1 MNPTRDWSQWL
12 PPFDPQHSANNV
24 ADADDC
30 VSESAVHIIETLIY
44 QQTGKQLRYS
54 PRALAKLAGT
64 TLNGNDINTVLNA
77 VKKYGL
83 IPYELW
89 PDLENFTWDEYYA
102 DIPQNVIDAGKDF
115 LAEWDVSSITTT
127 ADLTL
132 APIWL
137 RVKAGTT
144 FHFVEQFNETE
155 IFDSYLPAVKPIT
168 TYEPVQAFQF
178 TIKQKKQMTNSFFVF
193 DPVKNEFAIAAPATN
208 PDGLISAA
216 LNSGLTLPM
225 KSGVPDTSP
234 AADRIDFDVLKVTAR
249 ILQ

>member
-1 MNPTRDWSQWL
+1 MNTTRDWSQWL

-44 QQTGKQLRYS
+44 QQTGKQVRYS

-64 TLNGNDINTVLNA
+64 TLNGNDINTVMNA

-89 PDLENFTWDEYYA
+89 PDLTNFTWDEYYA

-115 LAEWDVSSITTT
+115 LAEWDISNITTT
-127 ADLTL
+127 ADLSV

-137 RVKAGTT
+137 RVKAGST
-144 FHFVEQFNETE
+144 FHFVEQFNATE
-155 IFDSYLPAVKPIT
+155 IFDSYLPAIKPIT
-168 TYEPVQAFQF
+168 TYEPVNSFQF
-178 TIKQKKQMTNSFFVF
+178 TIKQKQQMTNSFFVF

-225 KSGVPDTSP
+225 KQGVPDTAP
-234 AADRIDFDVLKVTAR
+234 AADRIDFESLKTSAR